1 MSTVSAPEWRAV
13 SASPVPSPRPAHV
26 PPSPTPDPHPHA
38 GEPAGLDSRFA
49 AEHAYI
55 LRAKTQDEVWV
66 RWILIVGAV
75 PLVALLRWL
84 GVMTI
89 SYEAILVVGGG
100 VALVNGAF
108 HLALLRN
115 LWRPWQF
122 WASLV
127 VDHLALFGF
136 TAAHGPFGMLMI
148 PYYAALFSSTA
159 LGVPR
164 AGWMS
169 TGASAVLYPVARL
182 VGLWANPGMELR
194 WEMLALETAVV
205 VSVLAATLLTPTH
218 YTRRLRQIRRALS
231 SVEDGD
237 FRVRVDARERDQMDF
252 LAAAVNRVAQSLG
265 GVIRQ
270 VQDQAR
276 AQAALAEEL
285 SATAQEVQ
293 ASAVEVGS
301 IAAETAAEVERE
313 LGLVTRG
320 GEALGRLAARNHG
333 LREGASTAA
342 EDARRLAQETG
353 GHVQRIAQTGQMLGE
368 IEQGYRHASQAVDA
382 LHGAGERI
390 GGFVSTIHEIA
401 EQTNL
406 LALNAAIEAARAGEH
421 GRGFAVVADEVRKL
435 AGQSGTSASQVS
447 GTVNETRDAIGRVR
461 EQLALADRRLGG
473 VGDAARD
480 GQSAL
485 SAMVDGLHRAVEAIE
500 RIHAEVEA
508 QASAVDEVLTA
519 MRGVQAIA
527 GQSRARTEHTATAAH
542 QQSAAMEELAD
553 ASQTLAGMAMA
564 MNDLA
569 ERFRVADAERADAA
583 PHADPAME
591 LDLSHVPAHAMPPH
605 VPAHAMA
612 GANGSGAHGTNG
624 NGVGAHGRRF

>member
-1 MSTVSAPEWRAV
+1 LSTVSPPRWRPV
-13 SASPVPSPRPAHV
+13 QASPVPPQAPVPAPAAPPEHAPRPHG
-26 PPSPTPDPHPHA
+26 
-38 GEPAGLDSRFA
+38 GEDALASRFA
-49 AEHAYI
+49 AEHEHI

-84 GVMTI
+84 EVMTI

-100 VALVNGAF
+100 IALVNGAF

-136 TAAHGPFGMLMI
+136 TAAHGPYGMLMI

-169 TGASAVLYPVARL
+169 TAVSAFLYPAARL
-182 VGLWANPGMELR
+182 VGMAANPAYELR
-194 WEMLALETAVV
+194 WEMLAMETAVV
-205 VSVLAATLLTPTH
+205 VTVLVATLLAPTH
-218 YTRRLRQIRRALS
+218 YTRRLRQVRQALA

-237 FRVRVDARERDQMDF
+237 FRVKVEAANRDQMDF
-252 LAAAVNRVAQSLG
+252 LATAVNRVARSLG

-276 AQAALAEEL
+276 SQAALAEEL

-293 ASAVEVGS
+293 ASAAEVDA
-301 IAAETAAEVERE
+301 IAAEAADETERE
-313 LGLVTRG
+313 MKLVARG
-320 GEALGRLAARNHG
+320 GEALARLAAQNRIV
-333 LREGASTAA
+333 REGASAA
-342 EDARRLAQETG
+342 ADDARRLAQETG
-353 GHVQRIAQTGQMLGE
+353 GNVQRIAQTGQMLVE
-368 IEQGYRHASQAVDA
+368 IGDGYRRASDAVDA

-390 GGFVSTIHEIA
+390 GGFVSTIQEIA

-435 AGQSGTSASQVS
+435 AGQSGTSAERVS
-447 GTVNETRDAIGRVR
+447 GTVHETRDAIGRVR

-473 VGDAARD
+473 VGDASRD
-480 GQSAL
+480 GQTAL
-485 SAMVDGLHRAVEAIE
+485 TAMVDGLHRAVEAIE
-500 RIHAEVEA
+500 RIHNEVEA
-508 QASAVDEVLTA
+508 QAAAVDELLTS
-519 MRGVQAIA
+519 MRGVQDIA
-527 GQSRARTEHTATAAH
+527 GQSRARTEHTASAAQ

-569 ERFRVADAERADAA
+569 DRFRVGDSGQIEDLEDADGEVHAA
-583 PHADPAME
+583 RVDDGE
-591 LDLSHVPAHAMPPH
+591 
-605 VPAHAMA
+605 
-612 GANGSGAHGTNG
+612 TFRG
-624 NGVGAHGRRF
+624 NGRGPA

>member
-1 MSTVSAPEWRAV
+1 MSSVTAPERRAV
-13 SASPVPSPRPAHV
+13 SASPVPQPPPARPPA
-26 PPSPTPDPHPHA
+26 PPSPAAPPPHD
-38 GEPAGLDSRFA
+38 ESLDSRFA
-49 AEHAYI
+49 QEQAYI

-84 GVMTI
+84 EVMTI
-89 SYEAILVVGGG
+89 SYPALLAVGGG
-100 VALVNGAF
+100 IALVNGAF
-108 HLALLRN
+108 HLALVRN
-115 LWRPWQF
+115 RWRPWQF

-136 TAAHGPFGMLMI
+136 TAAHGPYGMLMI

-169 TGASAVLYPVARL
+169 TAASAVLYPAARL
-182 VGLWANPGMELR
+182 VGMAANPAYDLR
-194 WEMLALETAVV
+194 WEMLAMETAVV
-205 VSVLAATLLTPTH
+205 VTVLAATLFTPTH
-218 YTRRLRQIRRALS
+218 YTRRLRQVRQALAG
-231 SVEDGD
+231 VEEGD
-237 FRVRVDARERDQMDF
+237 FRVRVDARNRDQMDF
-252 LAAAVNRVAQSLG
+252 LAAAVNRVARSLG
-265 GVIRQ
+265 GVIRR

-285 SATAQEVQ
+285 SATAEEVQ
-293 ASAVEVGS
+293 ASAAEVGA
-301 IAAETAAEVERE
+301 IAAETAAEVDRE
-313 LGLVTRG
+313 MKLVQRG
-320 GEALGRLAARNHG
+320 GEALGRLAAQNRVV
-333 LREGASTAA
+333 REGASTAA
-342 EDARRLAQETG
+342 ADARRLAQETG
-353 GHVQRIAQTGQMLGE
+353 GHVQRIAQTGQMLVE
-368 IEQGYRHASQAVDA
+368 IGDGYRQASDAVDA

-390 GGFVSTIHEIA
+390 GGFVSTIQEIA

-435 AGQSGTSASQVS
+435 AGQSGTSATQVS
-447 GTVNETRDAIGRVR
+447 GTVSETRDAIGRVR

-473 VGDAARD
+473 VGEASRD
-480 GQSAL
+480 GQTAL

-508 QASAVDEVLTA
+508 QAAAVDELLNA

-527 GQSRARTEHTATAAH
+527 GESRARTEHTATAAH

-553 ASQTLAGMAMA
+553 ASQTLAGMALA

-569 ERFRVADAERADAA
+569 EQFRVGEGGADGGIA
-583 PHADPAME
+583 
-591 LDLSHVPAHAMPPH
+591 
-605 VPAHAMA
+605 
-612 GANGSGAHGTNG
+612 
-624 NGVGAHGRRF
+624 